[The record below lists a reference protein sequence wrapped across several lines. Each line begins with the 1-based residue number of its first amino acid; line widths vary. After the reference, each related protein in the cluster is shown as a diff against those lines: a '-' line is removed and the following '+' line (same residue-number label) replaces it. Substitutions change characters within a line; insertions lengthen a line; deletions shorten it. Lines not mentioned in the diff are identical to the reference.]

1 MSLLQTST
9 GRLSCLQPRDGLSK
23 SIYTPCHVPDLP
35 ATTDEERESLSQ
47 IYLELLQ
54 RLDGVYGVAMPYIAA
69 WHQAPSKAD
78 RELAYLHLELFSI
91 LRAPGKVKAL
101 AGSESGMGMFITD
114 IAPECAADMLRNS
127 RL

>member
-1 MSLLQTST
+1 MPAAARWLFEIHLYSH
-9 GRLSCLQPRDGLSK
+9 R
-23 SIYTPCHVPDLP
+23 HVPDLP
-35 ATTDEERESLSQ
+35 ATTDEERDSLSQ
-47 IYLELLQ
+47 IYLQLLQ

-78 RELAYLHLELFSI
+78 REPAYLHLELFSI
-91 LRAPGKVKAL
+91 LRAPGDVKVL
-101 AGSESGMGMFITD
+101 AGSESGMGMFIND